1 MRASGV
7 REAEL
12 HLKAFS
18 TCLDTERAVSETAGE
33 AREATASVAPA
44 EEITADSAAAAL
56 LSRREASKAK
66 RKTKKAKAGAAG
78 FSFRE
83 TDVFTLRSDSLW
95 QGFSGTRQRS
105 TDGTSA

>member
-1 MRASGV
+1 MAAAQST
-7 REAEL
+7 AE
-12 HLKAFS
+12 
-18 TCLDTERAVSETAGE
+18 E
-33 AREATASVAPA
+33 ARGATASVAPA

-56 LSRREASKAK
+56 LSWRKASKAK
-66 RKTKKAKAGAAG
+66 RKTKKAKAVTAG

-95 QGFSGTRQRS
+95 QGFSGTRQHS